1 MAATDG
7 ILYFGALLTEFALD
21 CKGWTAYE
29 LAKQMERA
37 VHYFWPRAERKLYDE
52 AKNLVAHGLASARK
66 DHVGRRP
73 RTVYAI
79 TGRGRRALRRW
90 LARDNAPH
98 ALEFEAVAKIF
109 FADQGSKQE
118 LLTNVRSV
126 SDEASRYLEHL
137 DRLARETV
145 GTGGGPFPE
154 RAHINV
160 LTFTFGWA
168 FADAL
173 LRWSKWAETEV
184 EKWSDVNTSPQRSRW
199 ALRIFGEATE
209 LVAKERAV
217 GVPWRAP

>member
-1 MAATDG
+1 MKPLTSTS
-7 ILYFGALLTEFALD
+7 FVLLGLL
-21 CKGWTAYE
+21 GVRSWTAYE

-52 AKNLVAHGLASARK
+52 AKNLVAHGLATARK
-66 DHVGRRP
+66 DSVGRRP

-79 TGRGRRALRRW
+79 SAKGRRALRRW

-109 FADQGSKQE
+109 FADQGTKQE
-118 LLTNVRSV
+118 LLANVRSV
-126 SDEASRYLEHL
+126 HDEAGTYLEHL
-137 DRLARETV
+137 DHLAHETV
-145 GTGGGPFPE
+145 GTSGGPFPE

-168 FADAL
+168 FANAL

-184 EKWSDVNTSPQRSRW
+184 ERWSDVKTSPQRSKW
-199 ALRIFGEATE
+199 ALRIFGEASE
-209 LVAKERAV
+209 LGAKERA
-217 GVPWRAP
+217 GGLPWEAA